1 MKVGKRRT
9 RDDDKWTIFYALS
22 VAKKKNEISKDVR

>member
-22 VAKKKNEISKDVR
+22 VAKKKKMK